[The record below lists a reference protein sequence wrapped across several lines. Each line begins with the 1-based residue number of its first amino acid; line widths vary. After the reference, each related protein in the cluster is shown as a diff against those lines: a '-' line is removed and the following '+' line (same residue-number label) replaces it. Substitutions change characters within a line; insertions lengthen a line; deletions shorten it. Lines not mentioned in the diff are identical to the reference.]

1 MTLTE
6 QLKDIVESYFAK
18 HPNVSINGLA
28 MKSGV
33 GASTLRRLL
42 SGSIKGD
49 PAPHTV
55 LNILSTVTKEKKLS
69 KLVKM
74 VDGPMGDMLQET
86 FSHFIESETPHS
98 YDNDLN
104 ELLRDQMSYFIYK
117 LAANRKGTDK
127 VFVTEMF
134 GKAGLERLAKML
146 DLGVVKEN
154 EEGDI
159 HASEKDFS
167 LDVEIA
173 AGHLP
178 ELVKYYKPNSIANG
192 QNLFYTMSETLSE
205 EGIQKVKTI
214 QKEAIKKI
222 YDVMRSPFYEGDIP
236 FFTLD
241 MSDTLSFEPTIGELQ

>member
-1 MTLTE
+1 MTQCE
-6 QLKDIVESYFAK
+6 QLKDIVESYFEK

-28 MKSGV
+28 MRSGV

-42 SGSIKGD
+42 SSSIKGD

-74 VDGPMGDMLQET
+74 IDGPVGEMLQDT
-86 FSHFIESETPHS
+86 FSHFIESETPHT

-104 ELLRDQMSYFIYK
+104 EVLRDQMSYFIYK
-117 LAANRKGTDK
+117 LAANRKGTTKLFVSEMYGK
-127 VFVTEMF
+127 V
-134 GKAGLERLAKML
+134 GLERLTNML
-146 DLGVVKEN
+146 TLGILTSKED
-154 EEGDI
+154 EI
-159 HASEKDFS
+159 HATQKDFS

-178 ELVKYYKPNSIANG
+178 ELVKFYKPSQISRG
-192 QNLFYTMSETLSE
+192 QNLFYTMSETLNE
-205 EGIQKVKTI
+205 EGIQKIKTV
-214 QKEAIKKI
+214 QKDAIKKI
-222 YDVMRSPFYEGDIP
+222 YDIMRSPFYEGTIP

-241 MSDTLSFEPTIGELQ
+241 MSDTLSFEAEAGELQ

>member
-1 MTLTE
+1 VTQCE
-6 QLKDIVESYFAK
+6 QLKNIVESYFEK

-28 MKSGV
+28 MRSGV

-42 SGSIKGD
+42 SSSIKGD

-74 VDGPMGDMLQET
+74 IDGPVGEMLQET
-86 FSHFIESETPHS
+86 FSHFIESETPHT

-104 ELLRDQMSYFIYK
+104 EILRDQMSYFIYK
-117 LAANRKGTDK
+117 LAANRKGTTKLFVSEMYGK
-127 VFVTEMF
+127 V
-134 GKAGLERLAKML
+134 GLERLSNML
-146 DLGVVKEN
+146 ELGVLTNSDDE
-154 EEGDI
+154 I
-159 HASEKDFS
+159 HATQKDFS

-173 AGHLP
+173 AGHVP
-178 ELVKYYKPNSIANG
+178 ELVKFYKPSQISRG

-205 EGIQKVKTI
+205 EGIQKVKTV

-222 YDVMRSPFYEGDIP
+222 YDIMRSPFYEGNIP

-241 MSDTLSFEPTIGELQ
+241 MSDTLSFETEAGELQ

>member
-1 MTLTE
+1 MTLCE

-28 MKSGV
+28 MRSGV

-42 SGSIKGD
+42 SDSIKGD

-55 LNILSTVTKEKKLS
+55 LNLLSTVSKEKKLS
-69 KLVKM
+69 KLIAM
-74 VDGPMGDMLQET
+74 VDGPLGEMLQET
-86 FSHFIESETPHS
+86 FSHFVESETPHT

-104 ELLRDQMSYFIYK
+104 EILRDQVSYFIYK

-127 VFVTEMF
+127 IFVTEMF
-134 GKAGLERLAKML
+134 GKAGLERLTNLL
-146 DLGVVKEN
+146 DLGVVESN
-154 EEGDI
+154 ADGDI
-159 HASEKDFS
+159 HAVQKDFS

-178 ELVKYYKPNSIANG
+178 ELVKFYKPAAISNG
-192 QNLFYTMSETLSE
+192 QNLFYTMSESLSE

-222 YDVMRSPFYEGDIP
+222 YDVMRSPFYEGEIP

-241 MSDTLSFEPTIGELQ
+241 MSDTLSLEPAIGEVQ

>member
-1 MTLTE
+1 MTLCE
-6 QLKDIVESYFAK
+6 QLKDIVDSYFLK

-28 MKSGV
+28 MRSGV

-42 SGSIKGD
+42 NDSIKGD

-55 LNILSTVTKEKKLS
+55 LNLLSTVTKEKKLS
-69 KLVKM
+69 KLIAM
-74 VDGPMGDMLQET
+74 VDGPLGDMLQET
-86 FSHFIESETPHS
+86 FSHFVESEAPHT
-98 YDNDLN
+98 YDQDLN
-104 ELLRDQMSYFIYK
+104 EILKDQMSYFIYK

-127 VFVTEMF
+127 MFVSEMF
-134 GKAGLERLAKML
+134 GNAGLERLTKLL
-146 DLGVVKEN
+146 DLGVVKAN

-159 HASEKDFS
+159 HAVQKDFS

-178 ELVKYYKPNSIANG
+178 ELVKYYKPGSISNG

-205 EGIQKVKTI
+205 EGIQKVKAI

-241 MSDTLSFEPTIGELQ
+241 MSDTFTFEPTVGELQ

>member
-28 MKSGV
+28 MRSGV

-42 SGSIKGD
+42 AGSIKGD

-55 LNILSTVTKEKKLS
+55 LNILSTITKEKKLS
-69 KLVKM
+69 ALVKL
-74 VDGPMGDMLQET
+74 VDGPIGEMLQET

-104 ELLRDQMSYFIYK
+104 EILRDQMSYFIYK

-127 VFVTEMF
+127 LFVTEMF
-134 GKAGLERLAKML
+134 GKAGLERLANLL
-146 DLGVVKEN
+146 DLGVVTEN
-154 EEGDI
+154 AEGDI

-178 ELVKYYKPNSIANG
+178 ELVKFYKPNNIANG
-192 QNLFYTMSETLSE
+192 QNLFYTMSESLSE

-222 YDVMRSPFYEGDIP
+222 YDVMRSPFYEGEIP

>member
-1 MTLTE
+1 VTQCE
-6 QLKDIVESYFAK
+6 QLKNIVESYFEK

-28 MKSGV
+28 MRSGV

-42 SGSIKGD
+42 SSSIKGD

-74 VDGPMGDMLQET
+74 IDGPVGDMLQDT
-86 FSHFIESETPHS
+86 FSHFIESETPHT

-104 ELLRDQMSYFIYK
+104 EILRDQMSYFIYK
-117 LAANRKGTDK
+117 LAANRKGTTKLDVIDMYGK
-127 VFVTEMF
+127 V
-134 GKAGLERLAKML
+134 GLERLTNML
-146 DLGVVKEN
+146 EQGVLKIEN
-154 EEGDI
+154 DEV
-159 HASEKDFS
+159 HATQKDFS

-178 ELVKYYKPNSIANG
+178 ELVKFYKPNQISSG
-192 QNLFYTMSETLSE
+192 QNLFYTMSETLSA
-205 EGIQKVKTI
+205 EGIQKVKTV

-222 YDVMRSPFYEGDIP
+222 YDIMRSPFYEGEIP

-241 MSDTLSFEPTIGELQ
+241 MSDTLSFDAEVGELQ

>member
-1 MTLTE
+1 MTQTE
-6 QLKDIVESYFAK
+6 QLKNIVESYFEK
-18 HPNVSINGLA
+18 HPNVSINALA

-69 KLVKM
+69 KLVKLI
-74 VDGPMGDMLQET
+74 DGPVGEMLQGT
-86 FSHFIESETPHS
+86 FSHFIESETPHT

-104 ELLRDQMSYFIYK
+104 EVLRDQMSYFIYK
-117 LAANRKGTDK
+117 LAANRKGTTKLFISEMYGK
-127 VFVTEMF
+127 V
-134 GKAGLERLAKML
+134 GLERLTNML
-146 DLGVVKEN
+146 SLGVLKIEN
-154 EEGDI
+154 DEV
-159 HASEKDFS
+159 HACQKDFS
-167 LDVEIA
+167 LDVETA

-178 ELVKYYKPNSIANG
+178 ELVKFYKPNEIARG
-192 QNLFYTMSETLSE
+192 QNLFYTMSETLTE

-222 YDVMRSPFYEGDIP
+222 YDIMRSPFYEGDIP

-241 MSDTLSFEPTIGELQ
+241 MSDTLSFESKVGELQ

>member
-69 KLVKM
+69 KLVKT
-74 VDGPMGDMLQET
+74 VDGPMGDMLQES

-98 YDNDLN
+98 YGNDLN
-104 ELLRDQMSYFIYK
+104 ELLRDQVSYFIYK

-134 GKAGLERLAKML
+134 GKAGLEKLAKML

-154 EEGDI
+154 EEGEI